1 MESRFNKY
9 KNEGQ
14 SASSHIA
21 NINSFID
28 WLFKEGNNIIEEEIK
43 DLSRRIDGGNA
54 PAMFSRKKKELIKLG
69 EDIENL
75 YETYHFNKES
85 KDN

>member
-9 KNEGQ
+9 KDEGQ
-14 SASSHIA
+14 TLSTHIA

-28 WLFKEGNNIIEEEIK
+28 WLFKDGNNLIEEEIQ
-43 DLSRRIDGGNA
+43 DLTRRINGGNA
-54 PAMFSRKKKELIKLG
+54 PAIFGKKKRELIKLG
-69 EDIENL
+69 EDIEQL
-75 YETYHFNKES
+75 YETYHFNKDS